1 MDLLIVNVYQNGSLS
16 LNKSVYRARHQII
29 YWNQPY
35 NRRDCC
41 DKMQG
46 SGKITCAIIHT
57 ICRQTRARCELT
69 AYTPSSSIQLSATVR
84 HLDITYMCYE
94 LRTPLLS
101 GQFRQPKQSDLHT
114 TVSKPVTVRP
124 DRARCIYP
132 CDIIS
137 TTKTAFIYISHKI
150 ILVCVCS
157 CVHIDGYQIKR
168 NTLSRCCFDVGSPLA
183 QNYVSF

>member
-1 MDLLIVNVYQNGSLS
+1 M
-16 LNKSVYRARHQII
+16 KHAHQII

-41 DKMQG
+41 DEIQG

-69 AYTPSSSIQLSATVR
+69 AYTPSSSIQLSATGR
-84 HLDITYMCYE
+84 LLDITYMCYE
-94 LRTPLLS
+94 LRTPPPPPWPI
-101 GQFRQPKQSDLHT
+101 QAAQTIWPECDLHT

-137 TTKTAFIYISHKI
+137 TTKTAFTYISYNI

-157 CVHIDGYQIKR
+157 CVHIDCYQIKQ
-168 NTLSRCCFDVGSPLA
+168 NTLSPCCFDVGSPLA
-183 QNYVSF
+183 PNYVSF